1 MADLKSSNGSVYR
14 DLLKNDK
21 VIVLTTENNTL
32 AIYEPSGRLIAE
44 LDSKN
49 IEGKLPPSHLQV
61 QADGKGL
68 FYVDHE
74 HTLYSLDLA
83 EREKAKSVVV
93 KKGLSAEKLIL
104 VGQAIYFVSP
114 EGRLHC
120 LKKEGA
126 EFKETPVEGLLPSD
140 GEPAKITRVVS
151 CGKDQLL
158 VHLDNKK
165 SVVFSTKAGAV
176 KVEDIP
182 NVPSFSS
189 DHPVFFDEQ
198 SKLIFGVSAEA
209 VVQYSFASRKVVAQ
223 YPPGQFG
230 KLQTFGVSGDK
241 VVSITDT
248 HYLGYRVFDEKGK
261 ASHPELLA
269 AFKFKFA
276 VKHPGAQI
284 FFNLDDMQTLT
295 MVWKDQ
301 VDKVTFSLDLDK
313 VEPVDLHETRNNVSR
328 TGGQAG
334 SVARSGARSQHTEE
348 EEEEQM
354 EEAGEQ
360 AGEQKKKKKGL
371 KKKKVVKKRKR
382 SFDLNGM
389 QHIKPLGYNALKD
402 EHLKPYFYSYRVRDH
417 LVKQSLVEKNDS
429 DNERRVHH

>member
-1 MADLKSSNGSVYR
+1 MSKYAVTGFAR
-14 DLLKNDK
+14 DL
-21 VIVLTTENNTL
+21 VSVLENL
-32 AIYEPSGRLIAE
+32 QRALDCIPAE
-44 LDSKN
+44 LKEAQPAVAN
-49 IEGKLPPSHLQV
+49 LAVGVEM
-61 QADGKGL
+61 
-68 FYVDHE
+68 
-74 HTLYSLDLA
+74 TL
-83 EREKAKSVVV
+83 K
-93 KKGLSAEKLIL
+93 
-104 VGQAIYFVSP
+104 
-114 EGRLHC
+114 
-120 LKKEGA
+120 
-126 EFKETPVEGLLPSD
+126 
-140 GEPAKITRVVS
+140 
-151 CGKDQLL
+151 
-158 VHLDNKK
+158 
-165 SVVFSTKAGAV
+165 
-176 KVEDIP
+176 
-182 NVPSFSS
+182 
-189 DHPVFFDEQ
+189 
-198 SKLIFGVSAEA
+198 
-209 VVQYSFASRKVVAQ
+209 
-223 YPPGQFG
+223 
-230 KLQTFGVSGDK
+230 
-241 VVSITDT
+241 
-248 HYLGYRVFDEKGK
+248 
-261 ASHPELLA
+261 ELLA

-301 VDKVTFSLDLDK
+301 VDRVTFSLDLDK

-328 TGGQAG
+328 TGEQAG